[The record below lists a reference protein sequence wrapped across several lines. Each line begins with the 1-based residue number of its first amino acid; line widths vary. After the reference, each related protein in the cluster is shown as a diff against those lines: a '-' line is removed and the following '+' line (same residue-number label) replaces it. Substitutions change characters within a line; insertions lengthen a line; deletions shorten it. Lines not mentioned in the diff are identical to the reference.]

1 MLLRL
6 ESPRNESTTTI
17 KIMVVNGEMTEL
29 AYVSSSNG
37 EFSGFDSQFPYQ
49 IKRPPKRE
57 RDKLLRSAG
66 PIKLVLSWEN
76 AFRYLGKIQEWD

>member
-37 EFSGFDSQFPYQ
+37 EFSGFDSQFPYHFIEQ
-49 IKRPPKRE
+49 
-57 RDKLLRSAG
+57 
-66 PIKLVLSWEN
+66 
-76 AFRYLGKIQEWD
+76 